1 MEAWRSLEAIFFI
14 NLLLL
19 RQESTKA
26 NDGIVSGNE
35 SHDSNL
41 FIPVHFLNK
50 GIDDLRRTR
59 DSFFIWI
66 NEVRML
72 YVVVDFQIRARLEAH
87 QLHSNCI
94 EILYLLHII
103 RGDLDFLTSNWVEG
117 TDLVLVKNCAC
128 LITNESL
135 SRFQRFIVC
144 SINLLRGWLFSWHYS
159 GIETKCNLSLGSQTK
174 KTLTL
179 SSLPKLFLS
188 NPLHQLSYAI
198 LSPLYT

>member
-1 MEAWRSLEAIFFI
+1 MEAWRSLKAIFFI

-50 GIDDLRRTR
+50 GINDLRRTR

-87 QLHSNCI
+87 KLHANCI
-94 EILYLLHII
+94 EILYLLHIV
-103 RGDLDFLTSNWVEG
+103 RSDLDFLTSNWVEG
-117 TDLVLVKNCAC
+117 TDLVLVKNRSS
-128 LITNESL
+128 LITDESL
-135 SRFQRFIVC
+135 SRFQRFVVG
-144 SINLLRGWLFSWHYS
+144 SINLLRAWLFCRHYS
-159 GIETKCNLSLGSQTK
+159 GIETQGNLSLGS
-174 KTLTL
+174 
-179 SSLPKLFLS
+179 
-188 NPLHQLSYAI
+188 
-198 LSPLYT
+198 